1 MPRSCWYREYVVVEM
16 EREGLQQGVPSKSG
30 GTDETLEQH
39 PVDELRESGGQ
50 EDEPRSALRPVRA
63 AESEEDDDDRRGDS
77 VANGRATAEQGED
90 VQRIE
95 GMTIQIVESSASER
109 VLQIEIPAKEV
120 ETEIDRLY
128 GDLRKRAVVPGFR
141 KGKVP
146 ETILRARYGTAI
158 EGEAIETVVPRAYWS
173 ALQETSLEPITRPSI
188 DDVEFSS
195 GGTLKFAARFEVVP
209 EIEVSGYR
217 GLRLKRQVAT
227 VGPVEVDARM
237 ELIRHMHATYENVHR
252 PAKEGDL
259 LLIDYETFDLGGKRL
274 SDGKI
279 SNYPIELTNS
289 PQRGEFEEGL
299 IGSVRGEV
307 KQLPVRF
314 PEDHPDS
321 TLAGKTVRFVVSVLE
336 VKEKHLP
343 PLDDEFARSV
353 GQFKDLAELREKVR
367 AGLEAEEVHRQR
379 QELVSQIV
387 EKLLDANQFAP
398 PKAMVERSLERIVRG
413 ARAEAERN
421 GRGVDSLD
429 EAEFTTHYRPVAEI
443 VVRRMLLLER
453 VADREEISA
462 TDEELDRYIAAEAAR
477 TSATPTAFRQILES
491 RRELDGVRDYLTRE
505 KVLDF
510 IIEQAE
516 IETVPVRRSEQ

>member
-1 MPRSCWYREYVVVEM
+1 MEM

-30 GTDETLEQH
+30 GTDETLEQHPVDELREEQH

-109 VLQIEIPAKEV
+109 VLQI
-120 ETEIDRLY
+120 IDRLY
-128 GDLRKRAVVPGFR
+128 GDLRKRVVVPGFR